1 MIRIEE
7 LMDWS
12 NIFLRDVMLGFH
24 EAEVIHK
31 LLDCRSAII
40 VSVVC
45 RPEKALQII
54 QTDLDVLN

>member
-1 MIRIEE
+1 M
-7 LMDWS
+7 
-12 NIFLRDVMLGFH
+12 LRFH